1 MQKIKLPSTIDPIF
15 AADKGLEYRGFC
27 ASDQFVRIAESVE
40 SDIDVFLLFRIDE
53 KQRAFIKG
61 HANVDLKLTCSASA
75 AAPFWY
81 HLKTEYCFIPV
92 TSGTYDKL
100 SETCRG
106 LYDFIEMNEAGE
118 LNLLSMIEDE
128 LILSIPAFP
137 VREDKDC
144 HLVFTKNGRGPCKR
158 TGKKISSIFS
168 IIPFKEKVIKES
180 NLWPYKKINPLA
192 PGVVCVVHMMH

>member
-1 MQKIKLPSTIDPIF
+1 MQKIKLPLTIDPIF

-27 ASDQFVRIAESVE
+27 ESDQFVRIAESVDSIE

-61 HANVDLKLTCSASA
+61 HANVDLKLTCQRCCST
-75 AAPFWY
+75 FLY

-137 VREDKDC
+137 VHEDKDC
-144 HLVFTKNGRGPCKR
+144 HLFFTKMGEGLVKEQA
-158 TGKKISSIFS
+158 KKSHPFS
-168 IIPFKEKVIKES
+168 VLS
-180 NLWPYKKINPLA
+180 RLKKK
-192 PGVVCVVHMMH
+192 